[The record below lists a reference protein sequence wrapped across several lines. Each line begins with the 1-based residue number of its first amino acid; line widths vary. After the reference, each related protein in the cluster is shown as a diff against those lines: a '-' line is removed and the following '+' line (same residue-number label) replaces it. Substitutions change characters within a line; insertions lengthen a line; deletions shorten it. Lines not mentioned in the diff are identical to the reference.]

1 MLSNKEIVSEMENIS
16 SVLLDNAVAY
26 YIPDF
31 QRNFVWG
38 EEEIKQLI
46 EDFNEDTENFSVDTN
61 KLEGYLLGNIVLIDE
76 ENKKIVV
83 DGQQRLT
90 TLSLFAKG
98 IYTILYEHISEAV
111 SKQDM
116 VNMQSWS
123 KRLGEIEKGFYI
135 LDDYDAVQGLKI
147 QHDAA
152 LGFGSYYKKLIENNN
167 HPSDIIKEE
176 DANVDTVY
184 SKIYEFLKDLSDDQ
198 LQKFIQYYKTK
209 VKIIVTSA
217 PTEAKAFQLFEILND
232 RGRSLEPMD
241 LIKNS
246 FLKILSMEGKTQLQI
261 ADFNKDWKNMMTNLQ
276 LSSKRKIA
284 SSTFLKHFLIA
295 YKGENKK
302 TDQLF

>member
-123 KRLGEIEKGFYI
+123 KRLG
-135 LDDYDAVQGLKI
+135 
-147 QHDAA
+147 
-152 LGFGSYYKKLIENNN
+152 
-167 HPSDIIKEE
+167 
-176 DANVDTVY
+176 
-184 SKIYEFLKDLSDDQ
+184 
-198 LQKFIQYYKTK
+198 
-209 VKIIVTSA
+209 
-217 PTEAKAFQLFEILND
+217 
-232 RGRSLEPMD
+232 
-241 LIKNS
+241 
-246 FLKILSMEGKTQLQI
+246 
-261 ADFNKDWKNMMTNLQ
+261 
-276 LSSKRKIA
+276 
-284 SSTFLKHFLIA
+284 
-295 YKGENKK
+295 
-302 TDQLF
+302 